1 MAMVSGWIPLETGD
15 ESTGLLRDQWMRAVT
30 VRLLDGRIG
39 VTDRV
44 RDITDLRHGNGERLD
59 SRRD

>member
-1 MAMVSGWIPLETGD
+1 MGMVSGWIPVETD
-15 ESTGLLRDQWMRAVT
+15 ESTSLHRDQWMRAVT